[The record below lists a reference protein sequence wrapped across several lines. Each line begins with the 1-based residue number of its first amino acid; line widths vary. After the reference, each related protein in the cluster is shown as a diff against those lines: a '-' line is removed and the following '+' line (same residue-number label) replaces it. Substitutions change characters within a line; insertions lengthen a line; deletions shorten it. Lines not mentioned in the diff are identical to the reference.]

1 MSDVNTK
8 PITMEADE
16 EVVDVDKIMA
26 EFDKESNTRHFS
38 GVFEKI
44 IKIAMVLFSLY
55 VMVDGWFGT
64 MEERQKMSWF
74 IGVIVFMEFI
84 IYPVSK
90 KEKKKLNLKN
100 PKNMITV
107 IAAVVAVVRKIG
119 TILRRPAS

>member
-8 PITMEADE
+8 PIAMQADE
-16 EVVDVDKIMA
+16 DEVIDVDKLMA

-55 VMVDGWFGT
+55 VMFDGWFGT

-74 IGVIVFMEFI
+74 IGVIVLI
-84 IYPVSK
+84 N
-90 KEKKKLNLKN
+90 KLNN
-100 PKNMITV
+100 
-107 IAAVVAVVRKIG
+107 
-119 TILRRPAS
+119 SSQF